1 MVDRHAD
8 GIVEEGQNT
17 STIVIGAA
25 GLGAR
30 GGYART
36 PGRYAPIRTDYVVVS
51 PHIYTR
57 GFAASLH
64 FFRTLR
70 AFGPVSPDT
79 LSVAFTTAFGC
90 RREGYSLMGLPTFS
104 WMAPHSGPPTSWGTK
119 PLEGALPHKRIL
131 AV

>member
-57 GFAASLH
+57 GSSKSLALWLS
-64 FFRTLR
+64 FKSL
-70 AFGPVSPDT
+70 AFLLGPFQI
-79 LSVAFTTAFGC
+79 AFSYF
-90 RREGYSLMGLPTFS
+90 
-104 WMAPHSGPPTSWGTK
+104 K
-119 PLEGALPHKRIL
+119 
-131 AV
+131 